1 MTTLAV
7 QDIKKSFGPTK
18 VLRDIDMEIG
28 TGDFL
33 VLVGP
38 SGCGKSTLLNII
50 AGLEKQ
56 TSGKIIIA
64 GRDVSDLEP
73 KARDIAMVFQS
84 YALYPSMTVE
94 RNIGF
99 SLEMAG
105 VDKATRAQ
113 RIKEVAE
120 LLKIEDLL
128 KRRPSQLSGGQR
140 QRVAM
145 GRALVREPQVFLFD
159 EPLSNLD
166 AKLRVDMRVEIKKLH
181 QRLGATIVYVTHDQ
195 IEAMTMA
202 TKIAVMKGGIIQQF
216 GSPKDIYDR
225 PSNTFVATFMGSPA
239 MNLLE
244 GTLRKSAD
252 GWMIAHGQDLVRV
265 PRHIDVSGLADGQA
279 VLLGIRP
286 EAVHLAAEIAHDVRI
301 DQSWAFER
309 VVDVT
314 EPTGPAT
321 LALFEMD
328 GVAFHAALSGD
339 ADVQAGKSYAF
350 KADLAKALL
359 FDAQSE
365 ARIAHVGESGSPEA
379 SQAA

>member
-7 QDIKKSFGPTK
+7 QDIKKSFGPTE
-18 VLRDIDMEIG
+18 VLKDIDMEIG

-56 TSGKIIIA
+56 TSGNVVIA
-64 GRDVSDLEP
+64 GKNVSNLEP
-73 KARDIAMVFQS
+73 KERDIAMVFQS

-105 VDKATRAQ
+105 VDKATRMA
-113 RIKEVAE
+113 RINEVAE
-120 LLKIEDLL
+120 LLKIKDLL

-239 MNLLE
+239 MNLLK
-244 GTLRKSAD
+244 GKVAKNGAD
-252 GWMIAHGQDLVRV
+252 WAFDHGGEMVTI
-265 PRHIDVSGLADGQA
+265 PRHIDTNGLREGQE

-286 EAVHLAAEIAHDVRI
+286 EAVHLAAEIAHDDRI
-301 DQSWAFER
+301 DQSWQFDRE
-309 VVDVT
+309 VDVT

-328 GVAFHAALSGD
+328 GAAFHASLSGD
-339 ADVQAGKSYAF
+339 ADIEASQSYTF
-350 KADLAKALL
+350 KADLSKALL
-359 FDAQSE
+359 FDALSE
-365 ARIAHVGESGSPEA
+365 RRISHIGENDAQET